1 MTWSTNTFGYDTT
14 PVAQDV
20 FKSSPSILENNPFAK
35 VGGKGMVFPFM
46 AAAALGSSI
55 FSGITG
61 GQAEANRSQTA
72 ADIATMQANM
82 AMQGAFR
89 QGQQGLFNT
98 TVAPEYEY
106 ERQKRARNYENLFFE
121 PQEQFLA
128 SEGRKRQVRDMLSP
142 EAREASARDRA
153 NQMAITASERR
164 AVTDAMF
171 GAPAF
176 ASSRYTNPAWMQ
188 TA

>member
-1 MTWSTNTFGYDTT
+1 MIWDTNTFGYDTT

-20 FKSSPSILENNPFAK
+20 FKSSSSVLENNPFTK
-35 VGGKGMVFPFM
+35 GKSKGMAFPWM
-46 AAAALGSSI
+46 AAATLGSSI
-55 FSGITG
+55 FSGLSG
-61 GQAEANRSQTA
+61 GKAEANRNQTA
-72 ADIATMQANM
+72 AAIATMQANM

-106 ERQKRARNYENLFFE
+106 ERQKRARDYGNLFFE

-128 SEGRKRQVRDMLSP
+128 SQERKRQLRDSLSP
-142 EAREASARDRA
+142 QALEVSARDRA
-153 NQMAITASERR
+153 DAIARVTADRR
-164 AVTDAMF
+164 AVTDVMF

-176 ASSRYTNPAWMQ
+176 TSSRYTNPAWMQ

>member
-1 MTWSTNTFGYDTT
+1 MTWSTNTFGYDAT

-20 FKSSPSILENNPFAK
+20 FKSSPSVLENNPFAK
-35 VGGKGMVFPFM
+35 GGGKGMAFPFM
-46 AAAALGSSI
+46 AAASLGSSVLGGI
-55 FSGITG
+55 FSGNQEAKNRQLAADLG
-61 GQAEANRSQTA
+61 KMQAEA
-72 ADIATMQANM
+72 

-89 QGQQGLFNT
+89 NAQLGQWNT
-98 TVAPEYEY
+98 ASAPEYQY
-106 ERQKRARNYENLFFE
+106 ELQKRARNYENLFFE

>member
-1 MTWSTNTFGYDTT
+1 MDWSNANFGYDSTGAFNST
-14 PVAQDV
+14 A
-20 FKSSPSILENNPFAK
+20 NNLTKNPLK
-35 VGGKGMVFPFM
+35 GGGGGMVFPFM
-46 AAAALGSSI
+46 AAASLGSSVLGGI
-55 FSGITG
+55 FG
-61 GQAEANRSQTA
+61 GQQEAKNRELAAKLGTMQAEA
-72 ADIATMQANM
+72 

-89 QGQQGLFNT
+89 NAQLGQWNT
-98 TVAPEYEY
+98 TSAPEYQY
-106 ERQKRARNYENLFFE
+106 ELQKRARNYENLFFE

>member
-1 MTWSTNTFGYDTT
+1 M
-14 PVAQDV
+14 A
-20 FKSSPSILENNPFAK
+20 
-35 VGGKGMVFPFM
+35 FPWM
-46 AAAALGSSI
+46 AAATLGSSI

-61 GQAEANRSQTA
+61 GQAEAKRSQDA
-72 ADIATMQANM
+72 AAIAAMQANM

-106 ERQKRARNYENLFFE
+106 ERQKRARNFENKFFKPE
-121 PQEQFLA
+121 EMFLA
-128 SEGRKRQVRDMLSP
+128 SEERKRIARDELSP
-142 EAREASARDRA
+142 EARQLGAQNRINALALR
-153 NQMAITASERR
+153 ASEQR

-176 ASSRYTNPAWMQ
+176 ASSRYSNPAWMQ